1 MVCEEIMPT
10 TLPSRSRASIEITF
24 GSGDDVGDRIIN
36 HNLAM
41 VLGLCAIALLIT
53 INVMLRFP
61 DLGALI
67 ERYNQF

>member
-1 MVCEEIMPT
+1 MGCEEIMPT
-10 TLPSRSRASIEITF
+10 TLPSRSRAF
-24 GSGDDVGDRIIN
+24 VDSGDDVGDRIFSR
-36 HNLAM
+36 NLPT
-41 VLGLCAIALLIT
+41 VLRFCAIGLLIT

>member
-1 MVCEEIMPT
+1 MGCEEIMPT
-10 TLPSRSRASIEITF
+10 TLPSRSRASTGTAF
-24 GSGDDVGDRIIN
+24 DSGDDLGDRIISD
-36 HNLAM
+36 NLAT
-41 VLGLCAIALLIT
+41 VLGFCAVGLLIT

>member
-1 MVCEEIMPT
+1 MPT
-10 TLPSRSRASIEITF
+10 TLPSWSRASIETTF
-24 GSGDDVGDRIIN
+24 DSGGDVGDRIIK
-36 HNLAM
+36 HNLAT
-41 VLGLCAIALLIT
+41 VLGFCAIGLLIT